1 MSKTININAESIKNA
16 LESSKP
22 TSLTGLWKAL
32 GGSGSVSGSA
42 SKLMRKVWPGIE
54 EILAENKAVIPLKS
68 ERCQKDDG
76 STYQTSGKFKKPS
89 NSPAKTEIPRHPKNP
104 FRHSQTGYGLLVD
117 LIANAGSNGIGKE
130 ALLAQYCEIS
140 GKDLRH
146 AKFDLAVI
154 NSGVAGGTRHRSM
167 RDGVTVIKDVD
178 NYRIIFD

>member
-1 MSKTININAESIKNA
+1 MSKTIKIDAETIKNA
-16 LESSKP
+16 LEISKP
-22 TSLTGLWKAL
+22 TSLTGLWKSL

-42 SKLMRKVWPGIE
+42 SKRMREAVPGIE
-54 EILAENKAVIPLKS
+54 KILAENKAVVPLKS

-76 STYQTSGKFKKPS
+76 STYQTSGKFKKLAS
-89 NSPAKTEIPRHPKNP
+89 TAKTEIPRHPKNP
-104 FRHSQTGYGLLVD
+104 FRHSLTGYGLLVD

-130 ALLAQYCEIS
+130 LLLSQYCEIS